1 MAEKVV
7 RTSIYEDT
15 VKTEIGVIKI
25 MEEYDIDPEVL
36 AGFIDE
42 TIENLQAA
50 EQMFIHLEENPDDIE
65 IVNAI
70 FRPIHSLKGTSGFF
84 GLIKTKELAHN
95 MENLLDAVRKGE
107 KKATKEVIDALLP
120 GIDQLNLIFQRVRS
134 GEEEVAG
141 DAQSQKYEA
150 IKTKVEQILLSKD
163 SEKLE
168 TNLKSSLTEKDLSEA
183 TPDKTPN
190 IIEDIIEKLN
200 FIRPIIPEY
209 QIDTID
215 AAMEVLFIMSAQN
228 EAQIEKEQNRLD
240 RLEKA
245 KFEDKKD
252 ALDLG
257 EELGQNLA
265 LNSVKDDDKIE
276 QNKVSDGKSQTNQ
289 KIAQSKAKKA
299 DKHQEAADKT
309 MRVSEKSID
318 SFLEYVGELVV
329 VEEMFNYLQKK
340 LASLSLDQNISK
352 NFKRVI
358 ETFSNLSD
366 SLRNS
371 ILEIRSVPAQAL
383 LQKAPRIIRT
393 VADDAG
399 KLVDVTIEGEHIR
412 IDKSYVELLDA
423 PLTHMVRNA
432 VDHGIELPSERIAAG
447 KPERGSVKI
456 TIQENRENIELIVS
470 EDGRGL
476 NLAAISAKAIEMGL
490 ITRGQKLDEN
500 RIIDMLFMSGVS
512 TAKEVTD
519 VSGRGVGMD
528 VVKKNIDSAGGF
540 INVETNQGQGT
551 TFKITLPKSVSTQIV
566 DGFLIKSGKETYVL
580 PMEIIGESFV
590 PQKKDVS
597 TVSGGKGEMVL
608 RRGVLMSVVHLS
620 TILGT
625 DKKADAQKDSNLFE
639 SKDKVMITIEIGEK
653 NYALCVDDILGV
665 QKVVVK
671 HVDALPVDGEC
682 FEGAAMMG
690 DGSVAMIISVEGL
703 KKIALQQL

>member
-15 VKTEIGVIKI
+15 VETEIGVIKI

-120 GIDQLNLIFQRVRS
+120 GIDQLNLIFQRVRA

-228 EAQIEKEQNRLD
+228 EAQIEAEQHRLEILEQEKSKEQQDNSDSSQEPTD
-240 RLEKA
+240 R
-245 KFEDKKD
+245 
-252 ALDLG
+252 G
-257 EELGQNLA
+257 
-265 LNSVKDDDKIE
+265 SDDKTE
-276 QNKVSDGKSQTNQ
+276 QIQDLNAQEDSETNQ

-519 VSGRGVGMD
+519 ISGRGVGMD

>member
-1 MAEKVV
+1 
-7 RTSIYEDT
+7 
-15 VKTEIGVIKI
+15 

-42 TIENLQAA
+42 TVENLQAA
-50 EQMFIHLEENPDDIE
+50 EQMFIHLEANPDDIE
-65 IVNAI
+65 TVNSI

-84 GLIKTKELAHN
+84 GLIKTKELAHS

-107 KKATKEVIDALLP
+107 KKATKEIINALLP
-120 GIDQLNLIFQRVRS
+120 GIDQLNLIFENVRS
-134 GEEEVAG
+134 GKEEIADSSELE
-141 DAQSQKYEA
+141 KYEK
-150 IKTKVEQILLSKD
+150 IHNHVEQILSTRQIPTRLAATD
-163 SEKLE
+163 QEAIE
-168 TNLKSSLTEKDLSEA
+168 QQDA
-183 TPDKTPN
+183 TPAETLKEHDKEP
-190 IIEDIIEKLN
+190 
-200 FIRPIIPEY
+200 
-209 QIDTID
+209 
-215 AAMEVLFIMSAQN
+215 
-228 EAQIEKEQNRLD
+228 KER
-240 RLEKA
+240 R
-245 KFEDKKD
+245 
-252 ALDLG
+252 
-257 EELGQNLA
+257 
-265 LNSVKDDDKIE
+265 
-276 QNKVSDGKSQTNQ
+276 
-289 KIAQSKAKKA
+289 
-299 DKHQEAADKT
+299 AADRRAGEDRRKEERRTSQHHEVEKT
-309 MRVSEKSID
+309 MRVSERSID

-358 ETFSNLSD
+358 ETFSTLSE

-399 KLVDVTIEGEHIR
+399 KLVDVIIEGDNIR

-432 VDHGIELPSERIAAG
+432 VDHGIEPPSERAAAG
-447 KPERGSVKI
+447 KPEKGTIKI
-456 TIQENRENIELIVS
+456 SIQDNRENIDLVVS

-476 NLAAISAKAIEMGL
+476 NLSAIYKKAVNMGL
-490 ITRGQKLDEN
+490 VAHGQRLDEN

-512 TAKEVTD
+512 TAEQVTD
-519 VSGRGVGMD
+519 ISGRGVGMD
-528 VVKKNIDSAGGF
+528 VVKRNIDSAGGV
-540 INVETNQGQGT
+540 ISVETKQGQGT

-566 DGFLIKSGKETYVL
+566 DGFLVKSGNETYVL

-590 PQKKDVS
+590 PEKKDVS

-620 TILGT
+620 TILGM
-625 DKKADAQKDSNLFE
+625 DNIEAKRSDESNQNNVDSKFNRINTL
-639 SKDKVMITIEIGEK
+639 DKVMITVEMDEK

-671 HVDALPVDGEC
+671 HVEALPVDTDC

-690 DGSVAMIISVEGL
+690 DGTVAMIISVDGL
-703 KKIALQQL
+703 KKIALE